1 MTESNTLETVPQKKK
16 RRKILKIVL
25 VGLLILLLV
34 TLIAIPLLVMPM
46 FLGQRY
52 EQEQYQAADFAVE
65 AERITLTSDDE
76 LKLAAWRT
84 VAEEPQGTV
93 IILSGIQNPSVTAF
107 FGYAKLLAD
116 NGWDSLLIEMRARS
130 ESEGDEIGLGM
141 TEWLDV
147 KAGVDF
153 LEQDA
158 RSNDLPI
165 VALGTSMG
173 AGTVIIA
180 AGELEEIDA
189 VISLSAFSSWTDL
202 FVHYMGEA
210 GVPRPIGYLDVPFI
224 QGYLGVHFGFSAL
237 KYSPFKAIS
246 KTGDRPVLLMHST
259 EDSQVPYSQYEKL
272 LAVAKQSDVNVSS
285 FVRQGDW
292 HFLCYDDYLFE
303 PAKDVEFSSTLLD
316 FLNENFS

>member
-1 MTESNTLETVPQKKK
+1 MTESSTLDTIPQKKK

-93 IILSGIQNPSVTAF
+93 II
-107 FGYAKLLAD
+107 
-116 NGWDSLLIEMRARS
+116 
-130 ESEGDEIGLGM
+130 
-141 TEWLDV
+141 
-147 KAGVDF
+147 
-153 LEQDA
+153 
-158 RSNDLPI
+158 
-165 VALGTSMG
+165 
-173 AGTVIIA
+173 A

-210 GVPRPIGYLDVPFI
+210 GVPRPIGFLDAPFI
-224 QGYLGVHFGFSAL
+224 QGYLGFHFGFSAL

-246 KTGDRPVLLMHST
+246 KIEDRPVLLMHST
-259 EDSQVPYSQYEKL
+259 EDNQVPYSQYEKL
-272 LAVAKQSDVNVSS
+272 LSEAQQSNVNVSS

-292 HFLCYDDYLFE
+292 HFVCYDDYLLE

-316 FLNENFS
+316 FLDENFS